1 MHKLPTDLVPHADQA
16 RARADNVLGQMVAAL
31 RTDLGGDI
39 DSTFAWYY
47 LVQSFGANT
56 PEHLA
61 TGFASALLRLA
72 QTPPRQLTAA
82 PVFLKHRSRVRR
94 QGDRHWSTTCLVCGA
109 TYPTVSQPDAMF
121 LGRYHWRACD

>member
-1 MHKLPTDLVPHADQA
+1 MHKLPPEVVPHADQA

-72 QTPPRQLTAA
+72 QTPPRAVTG
-82 PVFLKHRSRVRR
+82 PPPRHRSKIRR
-94 QGDRHWSTTCLVCGA
+94 EADRRWSTTCLACGA
-109 TYPTVSQPDAMF
+109 TYPTKSHEDAFF
-121 LGRYHWRACD
+121 LGCYHWRVCG